1 MGSEVNREEAAEH
14 AKSINVGFMETSA
27 KAGHNVK
34 SLFRKIADDL
44 PNAEKD
50 NAAKEGENKSA
61 YTSLSCLFNS
71 SVVYRGRR
79 FKARRRSRSGF
90 RMPMLI

>member
-1 MGSEVNREEAAEH
+1 MVIMHQCLQILTPYNSEVNREEAAEH

-61 YTSLSCLFNS
+61 CYSLLQAIIFS
-71 SVVYRGRR
+71 SFHRG
-79 FKARRRSRSGF
+79 
-90 RMPMLI
+90 